1 MLILEDI
8 KVKDVLPLN
17 ILRNS
22 QFFPRIAHKCK
33 CPRVRMRVRAFHS
46 DVLFLLSQ
54 VSQSCTIYTL
64 KNVLNFALLSLVSNF
79 QNRLSCY
86 LFLNPESISLFPHFP

>member
-8 KVKDVLPLN
+8 KVKDVLPLK
-17 ILRNS
+17 ILRNT
-22 QFFPRIAHKCK
+22 QFFPCIAHKCK

-46 DVLFLLSQ
+46 NVLFLLSQ

-86 LFLNPESISLFPHFP
+86 LFLNPESISLLACFP

>member
-8 KVKDVLPLN
+8 KVKDVLPLK

-22 QFFPRIAHKCK
+22 SFFPRVAHKCK

-46 DVLFLLSQ
+46 DVHFLLSQ
-54 VSQSCTIYTL
+54 VSQSCAI
-64 KNVLNFALLSLVSNF
+64 
-79 QNRLSCY
+79 
-86 LFLNPESISLFPHFP
+86 